1 MGRWLVFVVLIA
13 IAWAAPAQKMFKC
26 KQDDGV
32 TSYQQLP
39 CATADQQQDLKIVA
53 PPPPTPV
60 QTRRMVQA
68 FDPGTGAPTEAWHD
82 GPAPPNGAFYIT
94 REFRTVV
101 DPQTGIP
108 REALVDVRRP
118 VPQPPV
124 PPRARQT
131 TPQAPLP
138 ERYNSD
144 IHMSGRTEYRDQS
157 NYYRPS
163 DTDRRNN
170 SAYERA
176 RCRAL
181 AGSRDC

>member
-1 MGRWLVFVVLIA
+1 MGRALVFVVLIA

-60 QTRRMVQA
+60 QTRSMVQA

-108 REALVDVRRP
+108 RQALVDVRNP
-118 VPQPPV
+118 VPQPPAHV
-124 PPRARQT
+124 YPQNMQPRKR
-131 TPQAPLP
+131 PLQFSP
-138 ERYNSD
+138 TEHYYSPDAQERAENSVYEKAKCRAT
-144 IHMSGRTEYRDQS
+144 SGR
-157 NYYRPS
+157 P
-163 DTDRRNN
+163 
-170 SAYERA
+170 
-176 RCRAL
+176 C
-181 AGSRDC
+181 